1 MGKKEILEKILN
13 LSGFT
18 MEKFELI
25 RNNGMVGYEFEARKN
40 NEFQFSVASDDFD
53 GALSETL
60 EGIYTTDNVSFN
72 CA

>member
-1 MGKKEILEKILN
+1 
-13 LSGFT
+13 